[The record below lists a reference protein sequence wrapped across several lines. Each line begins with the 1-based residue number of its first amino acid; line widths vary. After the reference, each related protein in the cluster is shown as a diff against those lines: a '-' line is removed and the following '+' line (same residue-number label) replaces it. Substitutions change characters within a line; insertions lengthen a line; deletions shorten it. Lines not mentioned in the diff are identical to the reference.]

1 MKWKLKK
8 ENDEYSI
15 KVKINDE
22 EKSFSYIEMI
32 KELYENKKLEDA
44 EYDGDFSD
52 TEKLMKILAK
62 KYLRT
67 PILIH
72 SISPSLQLAI
82 KSKCSIHK
90 WIINCKVINKPL

>member
-22 EKSFSYIEMI
+22 EKAFSYIEMI

-52 TEKLMKILAK
+52 TEKE
-62 KYLRT
+62 
-67 PILIH
+67 
-72 SISPSLQLAI
+72 SVDSLVND
-82 KSKCSIHK
+82 
-90 WIINCKVINKPL
+90 INEHVQNFFEHTNENSCEEVSTDSNPHL

>member
-22 EKSFSYIEMI
+22 EKSSYIEMI

-44 EYDGDFSD
+44 EYDGDFSE
-52 TEKLMKILAK
+52 TEKE
-62 KYLRT
+62 
-67 PILIH
+67 
-72 SISPSLQLAI
+72 SVDSLVND
-82 KSKCSIHK
+82 
-90 WIINCKVINKPL
+90 INEHVQNFFEHNNENSCEEVPTDPNSHL

>member
-52 TEKLMKILAK
+52 TEKESVDSLVNDINE
-62 KYLRT
+62 
-67 PILIH
+67 H
-72 SISPSLQLAI
+72 VGSIP
-82 KSKCSIHK
+82 KF
-90 WIINCKVINKPL
+90 V

>member
-32 KELYENKKLEDA
+32 KELYENIELEDA
-44 EYDGDFSD
+44 VYDGEFSD
-52 TEKLMKILAK
+52 KE
-62 KYLRT
+62 
-67 PILIH
+67 
-72 SISPSLQLAI
+72 
-82 KSKCSIHK
+82 
-90 WIINCKVINKPL
+90 